1 MKHLLTSL
9 ITVFLFYTNSE
20 AQAPL
25 NPGILTSISIP
36 KTGKAYQ
43 FQLKRGETCQLA
55 VDQMGID
62 VILYVLNNQG
72 DSLAVVDSPTG
83 DYGTESFSFKAKK
96 DQSISLFIQPF
107 ESENIPNGVVDI
119 RLKILDKRALKAYKS
134 MQKIL
139 AKENKRNIQTLDI
152 THFWEAYDSLST
164 ATDAADSISIIQRLY
179 IDRATAGFKQFI
191 AVRPEMNAYNYYMAL
206 RQFPKFYASLRGN
219 TMEVFNAQS
228 EVAFVFDQ
236 FKEAYDNFTP
246 FKVCFAIGVLST
258 GGTVTSDYVLI
269 GAELTC
275 SDICMDLSE
284 FTEAPYNQLLP
295 HLSYKGDITQ
305 KIRNI
310 VAHECVHT
318 QQVQD
323 LNEEEI
329 TCSLLHACLSEGICD
344 FVGEYLVGEQI
355 NSNLQEYGLNHKES
369 VLQAFFEDP
378 CSGEIEDWLY
388 NYGRFEDKP
397 ADLGY
402 YVGYVFAEAFFEQA
416 TDKKQAI
423 RQLIEFRNAAYILD
437 KGGFDTKGL
446 E

>member
-1 MKHLLTSL
+1 MRHLLTSL
-9 ITVFLFYTNSE
+9 IILILFYTNSH
-20 AQAPL
+20 AQEQL
-25 NPGILTSISIP
+25 NPGILTSIPIS

-43 FQLKRGETCQLA
+43 FQLKKGETCQLS

-62 VILYVLNNQG
+62 VILHVLNNQG
-72 DSLAVVDSPTG
+72 DSLAQVDSPTG
-83 DYGTESFSFKAKK
+83 DYGTEFFTLKAKK
-96 DQSISLFIQPF
+96 DQSISLYIQPF
-107 ESENIPNGVVDI
+107 ELDNIPNGVVDI
-119 RLKILDKRALKAYKS
+119 RLNILDKAGLKAYKS
-134 MQKIL
+134 TQKSI
-139 AKENKRNIQTLDI
+139 AKENRKNIQTLDI

-179 IDRATAGFKQFI
+179 IDRATAGFKQFM

-206 RQFPKFYASLRGN
+206 KQFPKFYASLRGN
-219 TMEVFNAQS
+219 TMQVFNAQS
-228 EVAFVFDQ
+228 EVSFVFDR
-236 FKEAYDNFTP
+236 FKEIYDNFTP

-275 SDICMDLSE
+275 SDVSMDLSE
-284 FTEAPYNQLLP
+284 FTDAPYNQLLP
-295 HLSYKGDITQ
+295 HLGYEGDITQ

-318 QQVQD
+318 QQAQD
-323 LNEEEI
+323 LKAEEI

-344 FVGEYLVGEQI
+344 FIGEYLVGEQI
-355 NSNLQEYGLNHKES
+355 NTSLQEYGLRHKES
-369 VLQAFFEDP
+369 ILKSFFEYP
-378 CSGEIEDWLY
+378 CTGELEDWLY

-402 YVGYVFAEAFFEQA
+402 YVGYVFAEAFFEQS
-416 TDKKQAI
+416 TDKKQAT